1 MEIIDRFGVYSMNA
15 TPQEI
20 VGLLVIGVIV
30 GLFIGF
36 YLGVWAMA
44 LGKIGKDGK

>member
-1 MEIIDRFGVYSMNA
+1 VHSEVVGMIA

-20 VGLLVIGVIV
+20 VGLLAIGVIV

-36 YLGVWAMA
+36 YFGILAMA
-44 LGKIGKDGK
+44 LGKIGKEK